1 MYQHVL
7 TCVIMIKDLINQFFF
22 IDNLILMKILMF
34 LKNIYIYIKIIT
46 SHYIYHVRNIILD
59 TL

>member
-22 IDNLILMKILMF
+22 IDKLILMKRF
-34 LKNIYIYIKIIT
+34 
-46 SHYIYHVRNIILD
+46 
-59 TL
+59 

>member
-7 TCVIMIKDLINQFFF
+7 TCVIMIKDLINQIFF
-22 IDNLILMKILMF
+22 IDKLILMI
-34 LKNIYIYIKIIT
+34 IYIYIKIIT